1 MLLPFVNE
9 IELLINSL
17 FSHRMLNGRMSMAD
31 SNRVFRIEKDSM
43 GPVRVPKEAYY
54 GANTQRAVENFPVS
68 GYRFGRELIHAMG
81 LIKYASARTN
91 SELGLLEKRMAR
103 AIEQASYEVMQGRWG
118 EQFVI
123 DIFQT
128 GSGTS
133 THMNANEVIANRA
146 NEILGGKKG
155 IYKPVHPN
163 DHVNLCQSS
172 NDIFPSAIHIASVT
186 LLLEKLLP
194 ALRDLHQALKAKA
207 KEFHPVLKI
216 GRTHLQDALP
226 IRLGQEFE
234 GYAQQVKFGIH
245 RIQNAME
252 SLYEL
257 PLGGTAVGTGAN
269 THPRFARK
277 AISMINKTIGGDFR
291 KAACH
296 FEAQGAR
303 DASVEMSGA
312 LKTVAVSLIKIANDI
327 RWLGSGPRCG
337 IGEIHLPETQPG
349 SSMMPGKVNPVIPE
363 SMIQVCAQVIGND
376 SAITLGGL
384 SGYFELNAM
393 MPLIAHNL
401 LESIRL
407 LANGIDH
414 FNIRCVK
421 GLKADRERCEEMIEK
436 SLALVT
442 ALVPKIGYD
451 EAARIAKKAYQQNKT
466 IRKALEEE
474 RLFSKEELSRLLN
487 PRSMI
492 APAKKMTGEM
502 RR

>member
-1 MLLPFVNE
+1 MV
-9 IELLINSL
+9 S
-17 FSHRMLNGRMSMAD
+17 
-31 SNRVFRIEKDSM
+31 SNQKYRVEKDSM

-54 GANTQRAVENFPVS
+54 GAQTQRAVENFPVS
-68 GYRFGRELIHAMG
+68 GYRFGRELIYALG
-81 LIKYASARTN
+81 LIKYASARAN

-103 AIEQASYEVMQGRWG
+103 AIEQASYEVMQGRWDD
-118 EQFVI
+118 QFVL

-155 IYKPVHPN
+155 IYKPIHPN

-207 KEFHPVLKI
+207 KEFYPILKI

-234 GYAQQVKFGIH
+234 GYAQQVRFGIF
-245 RIQNAME
+245 RILTAMG

-277 AISMINKTIGGDFR
+277 AISIINKTIRGRFR

-376 SAITLGGL
+376 SAITLAGL

-407 LANGIDH
+407 LANGVDN
-414 FNIRCVK
+414 FNIRCVR
-421 GLKADRERCEEMIEK
+421 GLKADQERCEEMIEK

-442 ALVPKIGYD
+442 VLVPKIGYD
-451 EAARIAKKAYQQNKT
+451 EAARIAGKAHRENKT

-474 RLFSKEELSRLLN
+474 GLFSKEELRRLLN

-492 APAKKMTGEM
+492 APTKKMKG
-502 RR
+502 R